1 VAPPSSWPVS
11 ARLLEPA
18 SGGHAWRPG
27 GAVEA
32 VSDRRTVAV
41 LCKQDGPDA
50 GVSLVTSCHKAAVGG
65 DSGARHRRC
74 LAPALLQSLAVDALL
89 AFAAALVTLRLSGD
103 LVRRYRARRAPELA
117 VWSAALAAYAA
128 AAGALAWGA
137 AAGWSDAVF
146 RIYYLGGGLLTAAL
160 LGTGSLLLAGR
171 RGALPA
177 GLVYAGIAVGMA
189 LAVPLEDV
197 SGTAV
202 PEAQKVLELWP
213 ARVLAI
219 AGNTLGTL
227 AVLVVAVTTFRARPL
242 GNVLIL
248 AGVAVAALGSGLGGL
263 GVGALAPILV
273 IAAVLLY
280 AGFVVPRRP
289 R

>member
-1 VAPPSSWPVS
+1 
-11 ARLLEPA
+11 
-18 SGGHAWRPG
+18 
-27 GAVEA
+27 
-32 VSDRRTVAV
+32 
-41 LCKQDGPDA
+41 
-50 GVSLVTSCHKAAVGG
+50 
-65 DSGARHRRC
+65 
-74 LAPALLQSLAVDALL
+74 VDALL

-117 VWSAALAAYAA
+117 AWAAALAAYAV

-137 AAGWSDAVF
+137 AAGWSEPAF
-146 RIYYLGGGLLTAAL
+146 RVYYLGGGLLTAAL

-171 RGALPA
+171 RWALA
-177 GLVYAGIAVGMA
+177 LGLLYTGLATGVA
-189 LAVPLEDV
+189 LAVPLDGV
-197 SGTAV
+197 SGTSV
-202 PEAQKVLELWP
+202 PEAQDVLELWP
-213 ARVLAI
+213 ARILAI

-227 AVLVVAVTTFRARPL
+227 AVVVVAVATFRTRPL

-248 AGVAVAALGSGLGGL
+248 AGVAVAAVGSGLGGL
-263 GVGALAPILV
+263 GVGELAPILV